1 LVRNEAFQQGLFR
14 LMKNPE
20 KLTFA
25 DRKELSL
32 MFQDAL
38 RLEEGL
44 EGGFSEFLLKQKR
57 AEELLDL
64 FIKQ

>member
-1 LVRNEAFQQGLFR
+1 
-14 LMKNPE
+14 MKNPE
-20 KLTFA
+20 KLTFE
-25 DRKELSL
+25 DRKELSS

-44 EGGFSEFLLKQKR
+44 EGGFSEFLLKQNR